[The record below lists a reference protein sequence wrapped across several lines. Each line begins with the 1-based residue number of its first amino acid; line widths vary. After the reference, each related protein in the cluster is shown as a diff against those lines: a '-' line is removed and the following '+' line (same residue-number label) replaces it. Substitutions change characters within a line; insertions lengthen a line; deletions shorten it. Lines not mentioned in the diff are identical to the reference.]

1 MSRAQA
7 LQVAGLLLLAVLV
20 MASYE
25 IARPAAESLFV
36 GVHGVEAIPSAW
48 IAVAVGVALTVAVYN
63 RVVRWLRLDRM
74 FGGAAL
80 VSVVIMALI
89 QGARELELPGYAYLL
104 YVWKDL
110 YIVVLVEAFWSISNQ
125 LFDLK
130 SARRLYGLFCA
141 AGSIGGI
148 LGARL
153 LRWATELWGTEEA
166 IWLVGPLLV
175 GAAVVA
181 FGLGASTSIPAP
193 AAKQQVDFGAGF
205 GLLKTSRYL
214 LLLLLLVLFGQ
225 LLMNLLDFQF
235 QDIAATSY
243 PDTDER
249 TAAVSKVYE
258 AISYGALALQVTTSM
273 IVRLLGDRGVLVGV
287 PALFG
292 AASLALLF
300 SPVFLVAAGAK
311 VTSKVLDYSVF
322 RAAKEM
328 LYLPLS
334 YAEQTQ
340 GKALIDI
347 LTYRLA
353 KGGAALLIQG
363 LLALGLS
370 IVIAPMSVFVAVCWG
385 VIAVLLI
392 RRYRQLAETA
402 PGAQP
407 ASSPPSG

>member
-1 MSRAQA
+1 VSNTWRI
-7 LQVAGLLLLAVLV
+7 AGLLLLAVLV

-36 GVHGVEAIPSAW
+36 GVHGVEAIPKAW
-48 IAVAVGVALTVAVYN
+48 LAVAAGVALTVAVYN
-63 RVVRWLRLDRM
+63 RVVRWLRLDRV
-74 FGGAAL
+74 FGASAL
-80 VSVVIMALI
+80 FSIALLAMI
-89 QGARELELPGYAYLL
+89 QGARALEIPGYAYLF
-104 YVWKDL
+104 YVWKDV

-130 SARRLYGLFCA
+130 NAKRLYGMFCA

-148 LGARL
+148 TGARL
-153 LRWATELWGTEEA
+153 LRWATERWGTEDA
-166 IWLVGPLLV
+166 IWLVAPLL
-175 GAAVVA
+175 GLAALVA
-181 FGLGASTSIPAP
+181 FALGSVTEIPSP
-193 AAKQQVDFGAGF
+193 KAKQQVDFGAGL

-214 LLLLLLVLFGQ
+214 ALLLLLVLFGQ

-235 QDIAATSY
+235 QDITATAY

-258 AISYGALALQVTTSM
+258 AISYGALALQVTTAL
-273 IVRLLGDRGVLVGV
+273 ILRLLGVRGVLVGV

-300 SPVFLVAAGAK
+300 SPVFLVAASAK

-334 YAEQTQ
+334 YEEKTQ

-353 KGGAALLIQG
+353 KGGAALLIQA

-370 IVIAPMSVFVAVCWG
+370 VVIAPMSVFTAVVWA
-385 VIAVLLI
+385 VIAVLLV
-392 RRYRQLAETA
+392 RRYRAMQ
-402 PGAQP
+402 
-407 ASSPPSG
+407 SG